1 MVPSSQ
7 FETRLNWNV
16 CFSDKTL
23 VGFLNILATQ
33 KRGPMRNPTLN
44 TNSSSGTKVVS
55 SDEILSWPILE
66 LRTLASQLDLDLRRH
81 LFARLKDKRGE
92 ILRELGVSESQVTA
106 FSCDASAEAQ
116 DRLLVKHAH
125 ELTRIGILRLSMPSS
140 DVTS

>member
-1 MVPSSQ
+1 
-7 FETRLNWNV
+7 
-16 CFSDKTL
+16 
-23 VGFLNILATQ
+23 
-33 KRGPMRNPTLN
+33 MRNPTLN
-44 TNSSSGTKVVS
+44 NNSSDETKVVS